1 MAREAEE
8 GFFEG
13 LRQGLLF
20 EGSGGVE
27 SDEVALFEDG
37 DAMSEEFDFGERVGC
52 EEKRRCAGLQDLGF
66 EEAVERGGGDGVEAA
81 RGLVEKEDAWCV
93 QERASETKA
102 LDGAGRER
110 TDLAVEGFGQ
120 FKLRSELSDAIAGGG
135 TGKMVELTE
144 EEKILA
150 AGEPGIK
157 AEVAARV
164 VAEIATN
171 FGGRLSSVVTGD
183 AGAAAGGKKKCG
195 ENAE

>member
-1 MAREAEE
+1 
-8 GFFEG
+8 
-13 LRQGLLF
+13 
-20 EGSGGVE
+20 
-27 SDEVALFEDG
+27 
-37 DAMSEEFDFGERVGC
+37 
-52 EEKRRCAGLQDLGF
+52 
-66 EEAVERGGGDGVEAA
+66 
-81 RGLVEKEDAWCV
+81 
-93 QERASETKA
+93 
-102 LDGAGRER
+102 
-110 TDLAVEGFGQ
+110 
-120 FKLRSELSDAIAGGG
+120 
-135 TGKMVELTE
+135 MVELTE